1 MRGISLAEGDIMSQF
16 EPSRARAKIAAPC
29 APRSRLAL
37 CASATALAAAL
48 ILPGHAAFAQV
59 APSTV
64 TPGVANANPTAAA
77 QVDAVTATAEPTPQ
91 PTDAVP
97 PSPQDAA
104 TQSAAPQDDAADGG
118 DIVVTGI
125 RAGLESSAKIKRQ
138 SVLIVDSISAEDV
151 GKLPDVSIADS
162 LARLPGVTAQRLEGR
177 DQRLSIRGLG
187 PDFSTTLLNG
197 REQVTTGDNRGVE
210 FDQYPSEFFKNVNVY
225 KSADA
230 SLIAAGIAC
239 TVDLR
244 MLRPL
249 DQPNRIV
256 AISAR
261 GQMNGIDKL
270 NPDGTRYGYR
280 ASATYVDKFA
290 DDTLGIAI
298 GVSATQTP
306 SQNERYNAWGYSGT
320 GTAADP
326 FLVNGAKP
334 YVQSNELK
342 RYGGVATIE
351 WQPSD
356 SFHSTFDAL
365 YSHFQETQIL
375 RGIKFPLA
383 GQLASAGTVGGTTV
397 SGVTSSD
404 GFVTD
409 ATFGNVFGVQRN
421 DFNQRKADNY
431 SFGWNNDL
439 KLTDTIHLNVDASWS
454 HADRTDFLLETNTG
468 TGFAKSGAA
477 DTVTVKQNGNG
488 TYTFSPTLDYTDT
501 NVFKLTDPQGWG
513 NNGTQQVV
521 QTGFLNRPSFKDD
534 LKSLRASLNGEFSD
548 SVVKGWEAGG
558 NYSQRKKTSA
568 YTSYFLCPPGGGV
581 GCTVA
586 SGSPL
591 SSDVPTEALLGTN
604 VALDYLGIPQM
615 LTLDP
620 LYLYNNTLTSAF
632 DGRPSALVR
641 DNVVLEKVWTGYAK
655 VTIDGLVGDKPLKG
669 SIGAQVV
676 HSDQSSTGQIASVV
690 GGAVTIAP
698 VKESVKYTNFLPSAT
713 MSVELV
719 PLGFVKVGAS
729 QTMVRP
735 RLDQERVTQDVA
747 INLTNIGQTP
757 AGLFPV
763 FTSTGGNVNLKPYQS
778 TNIDLSFEK
787 YFSGGGY
794 VALSSY
800 FKHLTDFV
808 DPNNSLPYDFS
819 ALLPSLTAAQQA
831 QVIAAGQT
839 IGNVSLPDNTGRGEV
854 LGVEATLSLP
864 FKAITSALDGFGMF
878 ASGNYTQSTIKYGSN
893 PTEAITLPG
902 LSKWTGSG
910 TIYFEKW
917 GFQARANYRYRSS
930 FLAEV
935 AGLSANPTYRTAKA
949 EAILD
954 AQIGYEFQSGPLRN
968 FAILAQ
974 AKNLTDRPFVTYQ
987 NDDPRQVIDY
997 QRYGRDY
1004 YVGITYKF

>member
-1 MRGISLAEGDIMSQF
+1 MSQF

-210 FDQYPSEFFKNVNVY
+210 FDQYPSEFFKTVNVY

-230 SLIAAGIAC
+230 SLIAAGVAG

-249 DQPNRIV
+249 DQAHRIIAV
-256 AISAR
+256 SAR
-261 GQMNGIDKL
+261 AQMNGIDKL
-270 NPDGTRYGYR
+270 NPDGERYGYR

-290 DDTLGIAI
+290 NDTLGIAI

-306 SQNERYNAWGYSGT
+306 SQDERYNAWGYSGT
-320 GTAADP
+320 GTATDP
-326 FLVNGAKP
+326 FLLNGAKP
-334 YVQSNELK
+334 YVQSNLLK

-365 YSHFQETQIL
+365 YSHFEETQIL
-375 RGIKFPLA
+375 RGIEFPLA
-383 GQLASAGTVGGTTV
+383 GQLTTPTAPGGTTV
-397 SGVTSSD
+397 SGVTVAD
-404 GFVTD
+404 GFATG
-409 ATFGNVFGVQRN
+409 ATFSNVFGVQRN
-421 DFNQRKADNY
+421 DYNQRKADNF
-431 SFGWNNDL
+431 SLGWNNDL
-439 KLTDTIHLNVDASWS
+439 KLTETIHLNVDASWS
-454 HADRTDFLLETNTG
+454 RAKRTDFLLETNTG

-477 DTVTVKQNGNG
+477 DTVSVKQNGNG
-488 TYTFSPTLDYTDT
+488 TYTFSPTLDYTNT
-501 NVFKLTDPQGWG
+501 NIFKLTDPQGWG
-513 NNGTQQVV
+513 NNGNQQVV

-558 NYSQRKKTSA
+558 NYSQRKKTSD

-581 GCTVA
+581 NCTVA

-591 SSDVPTEALLGTN
+591 SSSVPNEALLGTN

-620 LYLYNNTLTSAF
+620 LYLYNNTLQSAF

-655 VTIDGLVGDKPLKG
+655 ITLDGLVGDKPLKG

-698 VKESVKYTNFLPSAT
+698 VTQSLKYTNFLPSAT
-713 MSVELV
+713 MSVELI

-735 RLDQERVTQDVA
+735 RLDQERITQDVA

-794 VALSSY
+794 VALSGY

-819 ALLPSLTAAQQA
+819 ALLPALTAAQQA

-839 IGNVSLPDNTGRGEV
+839 IGNVSTPANTGRGEV
-854 LGVEATLSLP
+854 LGVEGTVSLP
-864 FKAITSALDGFGMF
+864 FKAITSALDGFGIF

-893 PTEAITLPG
+893 PTDAITLPG

-935 AGLSANPTYRTAKA
+935 AGLSATPTYRTARS
-949 EAILD
+949 EGILD
-954 AQIGYEFQSGPLRN
+954 AQIGYEFQSGPLAN

>member
-1 MRGISLAEGDIMSQF
+1 MSQSIPCRLRVASGISAHG
-16 EPSRARAKIAAPC
+16 
-29 APRSRLAL
+29 RLAL
-37 CASATALAAAL
+37 QVSATALAAAL
-48 ILPGHAAFAQV
+48 MLPGQAAFAQ
-59 APSTV
+59 A
-64 TPGVANANPTAAA
+64 TPGTANANPTAPA
-77 QVDAVTATAEPTPQ
+77 QVDAVPTVAAPTPQ
-91 PTDAVP
+91 PADAVP
-97 PSPQDAA
+97 P
-104 TQSAAPQDDAADGG
+104 TTQDDAAGG
-118 DIVVTGI
+118 DEIVVTGI

-210 FDQYPSEFFKNVNVY
+210 FDQYPSEFFKTVNVY

-230 SLIAAGIAC
+230 SLIAAGVAG

-249 DQPNRIV
+249 DQAHRIIAV
-256 AISAR
+256 SAR
-261 GQMNGIDKL
+261 AQMNGIDKL
-270 NPDGTRYGYR
+270 NPDGDRYGYR

-290 DDTLGIAI
+290 NDTLGIAI

-306 SQNERYNAWGYSGT
+306 SQDERYNAWGYSGA
-320 GTAADP
+320 GTATSP
-326 FLVNGAKP
+326 FLLNGAKP

-365 YSHFQETQIL
+365 YSHFEETQIL
-375 RGIKFPLA
+375 RGIEFPLA
-383 GQLASAGTVGGTTV
+383 GQLTTPTSPGGTTAT
-397 SGVTSSD
+397 GVTIAD
-404 GFVTD
+404 GFATS
-409 ATFGNVFGVQRN
+409 ATFGNVFAVQRN
-421 DFNQRKADNY
+421 DYNQRKADNF
-431 SFGWNNDL
+431 SLGWNNDL
-439 KLTDTIHLNVDASWS
+439 KLTETIHLNVDASWS
-454 HADRTDFLLETNTG
+454 RAKRTDFLLETNTG
-468 TGFAKSGAA
+468 TGFAKSGVA

-488 TYTFSPTLDYTDT
+488 TYTFSPTLDYTNT
-501 NVFKLTDPQGWG
+501 NIFKLTDPQGWG

-521 QTGFLNRPSFKDD
+521 QSGFLNRPSFKDD

-568 YTSYFLCPPGGGV
+568 YTSYFLCPTGGGTN
-581 GCTVA
+581 CTVA

-591 SSDVPTEALLGTN
+591 SGNVPSEALLGKN

-620 LYLYNNTLTSAF
+620 LYLYNNSLNPAF

-698 VKESVKYTNFLPSAT
+698 VTQSLKYTNFLPSAT
-713 MSVELV
+713 MSVELI

-787 YFSGGGY
+787 YFNGGGY
-794 VALSSY
+794 VALSGY

-819 ALLPSLTAAQQA
+819 ALLPALTAAQQA

-839 IGNVSLPDNTGRGEV
+839 IGNVSSPANTGRGEV
-854 LGVEATLSLP
+854 LGVEGTVSLP
-864 FKAITSALDGFGMF
+864 FKAITSALDGFGIF

-935 AGLSANPTYRTAKA
+935 AGLSANPTYRTARS
-949 EAILD
+949 EGILD
-954 AQIGYEFQSGPLRN
+954 AQIGYEFQSGPLAN

>member
-1 MRGISLAEGDIMSQF
+1 MTDQAM
-16 EPSRARAKIAAPC
+16 SRAVCATAPV
-29 APRSRLAL
+29 RRLSTTL
-37 CASATALAAAL
+37 LGLRVSSTALAAAL
-48 ILPGHAAFAQV
+48 IMPGVAFAQD
-59 APSTV
+59 AAT
-64 TPGVANANPTAAA
+64 TANANPTAKA
-77 QVDAVTATAEPTPQ
+77 QVEATANQADPTPA
-91 PTDAVP
+91 PATPAETPVE
-97 PSPQDAA
+97 AA
-104 TQSAAPQDDAADGG
+104 AAAPADEN
-118 DIVVTGI
+118 IVVTGI
-125 RAGLESSAKIKRQ
+125 RAGLDSSAKIKRQ
-138 SVLIVDSISAEDV
+138 SVLIVDSVSAEDV

-230 SLIAAGIAC
+230 SLIAAGIAG

-249 DQPNRIV
+249 DQGKRIIAV
-256 AISAR
+256 SAR

-290 DDTLGIAI
+290 GDTLGIAI
-298 GVSATQTP
+298 GASATQTP
-306 SQNERYNAWGYSGT
+306 SQDERYNAWGYSGA
-320 GTAADP
+320 GTAASP
-326 FLVNGAKP
+326 FLLNGAKP
-334 YVQSNELK
+334 YVQSNLLK

-351 WQPSD
+351 WRPSD
-356 SFHSTFDAL
+356 TFHSTFDAL
-365 YSHFQETQIL
+365 YSHFEETQIL
-375 RGIKFPLA
+375 RGIEFPLA
-383 GQLASAGTVGGTTV
+383 GQLASAGTTGGTTV
-397 SGVTSSD
+397 SGVTTNN
-404 GFVTD
+404 GFATS

-421 DFNQRKADNY
+421 DYNQRKAENF
-431 SFGWNNDL
+431 SLGWNNDL

-454 HADRTDFLLETNTG
+454 HSNRTDFLLETNTG
-468 TGFAKSGAA
+468 TGFSKSGAA

-488 TYTFSPTLDYTDT
+488 TYTFAPTLDYTNT

-513 NNGTQQVV
+513 NNGNQQVV

-534 LKSLRASLNGEFSD
+534 LKSLRANLNGEFSD
-548 SVVKGWEAGG
+548 SVVKGWEVGA

-568 YTSYFLCPPGGGV
+568 YTSYFLCPPGGGTN
-581 GCTVA
+581 CTVA

-591 SSDVPTEALLGTN
+591 SSNVPAAALLGTN
-604 VALDYLGIPQM
+604 VALGYLGIPQM

-620 LYLYNNTLTSAF
+620 LYLYNNTLNAAF

-641 DNVVLEKVWTGYAK
+641 DNTVLEKVWTGYAK
-655 VTIDGLVGDKPLKG
+655 ITIDGMVGDKALKG
-669 SIGAQVV
+669 SIGTQVV
-676 HSDQSSTGQIASVV
+676 HSDQSSSGQIASVV
-690 GGAVTIAP
+690 GGVVTIAP
-698 VKESVKYTNFLPSAT
+698 VTQTYRYTNVLPSAT
-713 MSVELV
+713 MSLELI

-747 INLTNIGQTP
+747 INPTNIGQTP

-763 FTSTGGNVNLKPYQS
+763 FTSTGGNVNLKPYKS
-778 TNIDLSFEK
+778 TNIDMSFEQ
-787 YFSGGGY
+787 YFKAGGY
-794 VALSSY
+794 VALSGY

-819 ALLPSLTAAQQA
+819 ALLPALTAAQQA
-831 QVIAAGQT
+831 QVVAAGQT
-839 IGNVSLPDNTGRGEV
+839 IGNVSTPANTGRGEV
-854 LGVEATLSLP
+854 LGVEATVSLP
-864 FKAITSALDGFGMF
+864 FKAITAALDGFGVF
-878 ASGNYTQSTIKYGSN
+878 ASGNYTQSTIKYASN
-893 PTEAITLPG
+893 PAQAITLPG
-902 LSKWTGSG
+902 LSEWTGSG
-910 TIYFEKW
+910 TIYFEKR
-917 GFQARANYRYRSS
+917 GFQVRANYRYRSS

-935 AGLSANPTYRTAKA
+935 AGLSANPTYRTARA

-954 AQIGYEFQSGPLRN
+954 AQIGYEFQSGFLKN

-987 NDDPRQVIDY
+987 DNDPRKVNDY

-1004 YVGITYKF
+1004 YIGITYKF